1 MPNPKDPTP
10 TVGND
15 NYQLLLEKFKEYDS
29 KIEALE
35 KANADIVAMNRELLT
50 TSEPKSQGA
59 TTTERRAELEK
70 KLKEGLKNA

>member
-1 MPNPKDPTP
+1 MENEKDSSK
-10 TVGND
+10 TVGSD
-15 NYQLLLEKFKEYDS
+15 NYKLLLEKFKEYDS

-35 KANADIVAMNRELLT
+35 KSNADIIAMNRELLS